1 VDAPARILIIRF
13 SSIGDIVLASPLIR
27 ALRNRFPT
35 AQIDFVTKA
44 EYAEL
49 VRSNHALNFTFSYD
63 SGTGF
68 EGLRALKR
76 RLASERYDLVIDIH
90 NSLRSRFIR
99 SLRGVRDIVV
109 VDKRVLER
117 TALVKLKKNLYR
129 EVVSVADRYL
139 EPVAPW
145 GVVNDGKGLDLHITD
160 ETLFGVN
167 ARMARLKLHRFE
179 AAFGLCPGARHMTKR
194 WPAERYAETGIRLVK
209 QTDGVILLF
218 GGPEDRGTTSA
229 IADAIGAAAGLE
241 RVFDLAGE
249 LSIMETAAAFE
260 YVDVVV
266 TNDSGLMHVAAAR
279 RRPLVAVFGS
289 TVREFGFFPVHSDA
303 TVLEVRG
310 LDCRPCSP
318 IGRASCP
325 ESHLRCLTD
334 TTVEAVVQSVL
345 DRRASLRGRAL
356 ADSN

>member
-27 ALRNRFPT
+27 ALRNRFPS

-49 VRSNHALNFTFSYD
+49 VRSNHALNVTFTYD

-68 EGLRALKR
+68 EGLRTLKR
-76 RLASERYDLVIDIH
+76 RLASEQYDLVIDIH

-117 TALVKLKKNLYR
+117 TALVKFKKNFYR

-209 QTDGVILLF
+209 ETDGVVLLF
-218 GGPEDRGTTSA
+218 GGPEDRVTTSA
-229 IADAIGAAAGLE
+229 IAASIGAAVGSE
-241 RVFDLAGE
+241 RVIDLAGE

-260 YVDVVV
+260 YVDVVL
-266 TNDSGLMHVAAAR
+266 TNDSGSMHVAAAR
-279 RRPLVAVFGS
+279 HRPLVAVFGS
-289 TVREFGFFPVHSDA
+289 TVREFGFFPVHSEA
-303 TVLEVRG
+303 TVLEVPG
-310 LDCRPCSP
+310 LPCRPCSH
-318 IGRASCP
+318 IGRSACP
-325 ESHLRCLTD
+325 EGHLRCLTETNVD
-334 TTVEAVVQSVL
+334 SVVQSVL
-345 DRRASLRGRAL
+345 ERRTGAGARTPTA
-356 ADSN
+356 AN